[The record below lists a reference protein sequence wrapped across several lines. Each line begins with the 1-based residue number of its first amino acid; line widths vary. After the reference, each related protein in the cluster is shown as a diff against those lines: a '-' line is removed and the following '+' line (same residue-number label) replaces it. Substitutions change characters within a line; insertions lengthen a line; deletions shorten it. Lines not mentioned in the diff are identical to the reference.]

1 MERSQQNWVLALMT
15 MAGFVATFMGSSV
28 NIALKAIEDDFHVSA
43 VTLGWISLFYALAAG
58 AVLMPV
64 GRIADLK
71 GRNRVYLIGL
81 VGFTI
86 TAFAS
91 AAAPSATVLLII
103 RVLHGLFASLLFA
116 TNFAI
121 VTLAIP
127 PESRGKALGV
137 LTGGVYLG
145 MTLGP
150 VLGGVITQNAGWRAL
165 FLFIGALS
173 LVNTIAAFWKLRGVE
188 WREPKTARF
197 DVKGSVVW
205 AVALPVLLL
214 GFSYLPGLLGI
225 LLIAAGLLGFI
236 LFFWFETRAAD
247 PLLSVDLLRRNRVFA
262 FSNAAAFIN
271 YAATSAMTF
280 LMSLYLQYNRGLDPQ
295 HAGYV
300 LVAGVFLQ
308 AVLSLLVGRLADRV
322 NPRLL
327 ATAGMA
333 ITVLGLLALAFIGQT
348 SPYWYIVTTLCVLG
362 VGFALF
368 ASPIAHTVMGS
379 VQKKQIGTASATLAA
394 MRLAGQNISI
404 GLATMVLAIVV
415 GRHEIDPAR
424 DQPHLL
430 TSVRISFAIFAVLCV
445 FGVAA
450 SLVGPRKEP
459 DGGAAEQPP
468 TAGL

>member
-1 MERSQQNWVLALMT
+1 MT
-15 MAGFVATFMGSSV
+15 MAGFVATFMGSSINV
-28 NIALKAIEDDFHVSA
+28 ALPRIEDEFHMSA
-43 VTLGWISLFYALAAG
+43 VTLGWLPLFYALAAG
-58 AVLMPV
+58 AFLMPV
-64 GRIADLK
+64 GRIADLH

-81 VGFTI
+81 VGFTV
-86 TAFAS
+86 ASFAS
-91 AAAPSATVLLII
+91 AAAPSVTLLLII
-103 RVLHGLFASLLFA
+103 RVIHGLFASLLFA

-150 VLGGVITQNAGWRAL
+150 VLGGIITQNGGWRAL

-173 LVNTIAAFWKLRGVE
+173 LLITVLAFWKLRGVE

-197 DVKGSVVW
+197 DVKGSVAW
-205 AVALPVLLL
+205 ATALPVLLL
-214 GFSYLPGLLGI
+214 GFSYLPGLLGV
-225 LLIAAGLLGFI
+225 LMVAAGILGFV

-247 PLLSVDLLRRNRVFA
+247 PLLSVDLLRHNRVFA
-262 FSNAAAFIN
+262 FSNAASFVN
-271 YAATSAMTF
+271 YSATAAMTF
-280 LMSLYLQYNRGLDPQ
+280 LMSLYLQYNRDLDPQ
-295 HAGYV
+295 QAGYILATGV
-300 LVAGVFLQ
+300 LLQ
-308 AVLSLLVGRLADRV
+308 AFLSLAAGRLADRT

-327 ATAGMA
+327 ATAGMG
-333 ITVLGLLALAFIGQT
+333 ITVVGLLGFVFLTQT
-348 SPYWYIVTTLCVLG
+348 TPYWYIILTLCVLG

-379 VQKKQIGTASATLAA
+379 VQKRQIGTASATLAT
-394 MRLAGQNISI
+394 MRLVGQNISI

-415 GRHEIDPAR
+415 GRHEIDPIN
-424 DQPHLL
+424 DKPQLL

-459 DGGAAEQPP
+459 GAAADPQSPPP
-468 TAGL
+468 TAGT